1 MEIAGYEIA
10 RCLAQGATA
19 AAYLAT
25 QTSLGRPVVL
35 KVLDTALADTPQ
47 ALQRF
52 LNEGRLIAGLRHP
65 HIITIHDIGTTGRL
79 VYLSMEY
86 IEGGDLKQRLADGP
100 LPPAI
105 ALDVLE
111 KIAGAL
117 GYAHAHGVIHRDV
130 KPGNILFRQDGS
142 PVLTDFGI
150 AKSLHGDGDLTAA
163 GVFLGSPNY
172 MAPEQVDS
180 GSVDHGVDIYALG
193 IILYE
198 MLTGRK
204 PFVSASIIDVIYAHR
219 TAPMPRLPA
228 PFAPLQGLLDLMTA
242 KPRNERFKDIDA
254 LLHHLDM
261 LRRRGVLA
269 TLGGLGSDPAVT
281 PATPATPGTRR
292 MSRSTVALLAVL
304 CVVLVGYA
312 LLFIVERR
320 LDSSGPAIATT
331 AQTALPVD
339 APGDAQ
345 LAAGGIAPEDVVEAL
360 VWLGRHSVSQFRL
373 SAPPQDNAYYY
384 FTRLRQI
391 APGHPAVAAGFR
403 DMAAAYALL
412 AEREIAVGEPRQAR
426 AFIALARQL
435 DPTNA
440 ALPALSE
447 LADTSSSRVWRLVAG
462 WLRAWRGED
471 AARGT

>member
-1 MEIAGYEIA
+1 MEIAGYEIE
-10 RCLAQGATA
+10 RCLAQGANA

-35 KVLDTALADTPQ
+35 KVLDTAIADTPQ

-65 HIITIHDIGTTGRL
+65 HIITIHDIGTAGRL

-86 IEGGDLKQRLADGP
+86 VEGGDLKQRLAAGP
-100 LPPAI
+100 LPPGL
-105 ALDVLE
+105 ALEVLE
-111 KIAGAL
+111 KIAAAL

-130 KPGNILFRQDGS
+130 KPGNILFRRDGS

-150 AKSLHGDGDLTAA
+150 AKSLQSDGDLTGT

-180 GSVDHGVDIYALG
+180 GSVDNGADIYALG

-219 TAPMPRLPA
+219 RTPMPPLPPA
-228 PFAPLQGLLDLMTA
+228 FAPLQGLMDLMTA
-242 KPRNERFKDIDA
+242 KARSERFRDIDA
-254 LLHHLDM
+254 LLHYLDM
-261 LRRRGVLA
+261 LRRRGVMTALA
-269 TLGGLGSDPAVT
+269 GPAPVVAP
-281 PATPATPGTRR
+281 PAPAPPPRAARSRR
-292 MSRSTVALLAVL
+292 ALLLALGVTLLAYGALFVL
-304 CVVLVGYA
+304 
-312 LLFIVERR
+312 ERR
-320 LDSSGPAIATT
+320 LDDPGVALAPAAQASLPASAPAT
-331 AQTALPVD
+331 
-339 APGDAQ
+339 APP
-345 LAAGGIAPEDVVEAL
+345 AAGAVGKGEVVAAL
-360 VWLGRHSVSQFRL
+360 VWLGRHSINEFRL
-373 SAPPQDNAYYY
+373 SAPPRDNAYYY

-391 APGHPAVAAGFR
+391 APEHPGVGAGFR

-412 AEREIAVGEPRQAR
+412 AEREIATGDPRQAR
-426 AFIALARQL
+426 AFLALARQL

-447 LADTSSSRVWRLVAG
+447 LAESSSGGVWRLLRGWIRG
-462 WLRAWRGED
+462 WLG
-471 AARGT
+471 

>member
-1 MEIAGYEIA
+1 MEISGYEIE

-25 QTSLGRPVVL
+25 QVSLGRPVVL

-65 HIITIHDIGTTGRL
+65 HIITIHDIGTAGRL

-86 IEGGDLKQRLADGP
+86 VEGGDLKQRLAAGP
-100 LPPAI
+100 LPPGL
-105 ALDVLE
+105 ALEVLE
-111 KIAGAL
+111 QIASAL
-117 GYAHAHGVIHRDV
+117 GYAHAHGVVHRDV
-130 KPGNILFRQDGS
+130 KPGNILFRRDGA

-150 AKSLHGDGDLTAA
+150 AKSLKGDGDLTGA

-180 GSVDHGVDIYALG
+180 GSVDNGADIYALG

-204 PFVSASIIDVIYAHR
+204 PFVSGSIIDVIYAHR
-219 TAPMPRLPA
+219 KTPMPKLPP
-228 PFAPLQGLLDLMTA
+228 PFEALQGLMDLMTA
-242 KPRNERFKDIDA
+242 KSRSERFRDIDA
-254 LLHHLDM
+254 LLHYLDM

-269 TLGGLGSDPAVT
+269 ALAGAAPVAATASAPPPA
-281 PATPATPGTRR
+281 PRE
-292 MSRSTVALLAVL
+292 SRLRLALLA
-304 CVVLVGYA
+304 A
-312 LLFIVERR
+312 LLVTLLGYGALFVVERR
-320 LDSSGPAIATT
+320 LAAPELEVAPA
-331 AQTALPVD
+331 AQARLPV
-339 APGDAQ
+339 A
-345 LAAGGIAPEDVVEAL
+345 APEAAPSATGSVPAGEVVEAL
-360 VWLGRHSVSQFRL
+360 VWLGRHSIGEFRL
-373 SAPPQDNAYYY
+373 SAPPKDNAYYY
-384 FTRLRQI
+384 FMRLRQI
-391 APGHPAVAAGFR
+391 APEHPAVGAGLR

-412 AEREIAVGEPRQAR
+412 AERAIAAGDPRQAR

-435 DPTNA
+435 DPKNE

-447 LADTSSSRVWRLVAG
+447 LADSSAGSVWRLLRGWFRG
-462 WLRAWRGED
+462 WLG
-471 AARGT
+471 

>member
-1 MEIAGYEIA
+1 MEIAGYEIE
-10 RCLAQGATA
+10 RCLAQGANA
-19 AAYLAT
+19 AAYLAI

-35 KVLDTALADTPQ
+35 KVLDTAIADTPQ

-65 HIITIHDIGTTGRL
+65 HIITIHDIGTAGRL

-86 IEGGDLKQRLADGP
+86 VEGGDLKQRLAAGP
-100 LPPAI
+100 LPPGL
-105 ALDVLE
+105 ALEVFE
-111 KIAGAL
+111 KIAAAL
-117 GYAHAHGVIHRDV
+117 GYAHAHGVVHRDV
-130 KPGNILFRQDGS
+130 KPGNILFRRDGA

-150 AKSLHGDGDLTAA
+150 AKSLQNDGDLTGT

-180 GSVDHGVDIYALG
+180 GSVDSGADIYALG

-219 TAPMPRLPA
+219 KTPMPPLPP
-228 PFAPLQGLLDLMTA
+228 PFAPLQGLMDLMTA
-242 KPRNERFKDIDA
+242 KARGERFRDIYA
-254 LLHHLDM
+254 LLHYLDM

-269 TLGGLGSDPAVT
+269 ALEGSVRVATALPPAPVPPPSASRLR
-281 PATPATPGTRR
+281 PA
-292 MSRSTVALLAVL
+292 LFAVL
-304 CVVLVGYA
+304 VVTFLGYGA
-312 LLFIVERR
+312 LFVVERR
-320 LDSSGPAIATT
+320 LDHPGAVAAPM
-331 AQTALPVD
+331 AQTSLP
-339 APGDAQ
+339 AATPAS
-345 LAAGGIAPEDVVEAL
+345 LPAAAGAVATDEVIAAL
-360 VWLGRHSVSQFRL
+360 VWLGRHSINEFRL

-391 APGHPAVAAGFR
+391 APDHPGVRTGLR

-412 AEREIAVGEPRQAR
+412 AEREIATGDPRQAR
-426 AFIALARQL
+426 AYLALARQL
-435 DPTNA
+435 DPANA

-447 LADTSSSRVWRLVAG
+447 LAETSSAGVWRLLRGWVRG
-462 WLRAWRGED
+462 WLG
-471 AARGT
+471 